1 MNAPDLLPVPQ
12 RRRRHSDEF
21 KAQIMAACRQPGV
34 SIAAIA
40 RDNHL
45 NDNLIH
51 KWLRKTASLVPI
63 PSQARTERT
72 HAEVIKPE
80 APFIPVRVAE
90 SLPSQEVIHLELRQN
105 DRVLSITWPANQ
117 AHVCIQALGEL
128 LR

>member
-12 RRRRHSDEF
+12 RRRRHSAEF

-63 PSQARTERT
+63 PSQTRTEHPR
-72 HAEVIKPE
+72 AEVTNHV

-90 SLPSQEVIHLELRQN
+90 SLPSQYVIHLELRQKDLAMN
-105 DRVLSITWPANQ
+105 IDWPASHAASCMQ
-117 AHVCIQALGEL
+117 FLQGL